1 MLAFHNGHIYRLE
14 FRVETKPLMAAACLN
29 PLHASTAK
37 MTTRRDDPFEVL
49 GVSPNADDRELRR
62 AYRSAALQ
70 FHPDKNPSPEAA
82 AEFQRISEV
91 CCDTIAHRLII
102 F

>member
-1 MLAFHNGHIYRLE
+1 
-14 FRVETKPLMAAACLN
+14 
-29 PLHASTAK
+29 

-49 GVSPNADDRELRR
+49 GVSPDADDRELRR

-70 FHPDKNPSPEAA
+70 FHPDKNPSPAAA

-91 CCDTIAHRLII
+91 CCDTERR
-102 F
+102 